1 VVESEISKDYGSEDI
16 AICCQC
22 QKLLKFEDRGKT
34 VYIECS
40 AKDRFDCPR
49 LLKIFYPKIYNL
61 PEEERQKLV
70 ARIREKKLTKED
82 AVYLS

>member
-16 AICCQC
+16 VACRRCE
-22 QKLLKFEDRGKT
+22 KLMKFEDRGKT

-40 AKDRFDCPR
+40 AEDRFDCPR
-49 LLKIFYPKIYNL
+49 LLKTFYPRIYNL
-61 PEEERQKLV
+61 PEKERQELV
-70 ARIREKKLTKED
+70 ARIRGKKLTGED